1 MVVELVEPVTPG
13 VGLAPFVSLPGALVL
28 PGPAVL
34 PVPGP
39 PIDDEELLLVPAVG
53 LPVLVSTPA
62 VPEVEPVVVLLEPLM
77 PAVLPDVLEGE
88 VVLGVVDDVVGVGSV
103 ASRLV
108 QAPRERAATTARAA
122 AAHWVRDVFIV
133 GTP

>member
-1 MVVELVEPVTPG
+1 MVELVELLG
-13 VGLAPFVSLPGALVL
+13 VVLELLELASLPVVE
-28 PGPAVL
+28 PD
-34 PVPGP
+34 VPGA
-39 PIDDEELLLVPAVG
+39 PIDEELLLVPAVG
-53 LPVLVSTPA
+53 LPVLVSVLA
-62 VPEVEPVVVLLEPLM
+62 VPEVEPVVVLVDPLM
-77 PAVLPDVLEGE
+77 PAVLPEVLEGE